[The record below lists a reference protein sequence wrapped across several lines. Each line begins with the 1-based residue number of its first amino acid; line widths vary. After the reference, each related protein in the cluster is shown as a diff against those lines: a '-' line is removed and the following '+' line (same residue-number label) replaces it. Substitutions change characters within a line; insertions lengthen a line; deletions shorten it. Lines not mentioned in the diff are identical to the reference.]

1 VKAVEEG
8 VLSRALEVVSKVA
21 KNEKVYIKIDPAD
34 VIYASVSDDWE
45 AKRVKVN
52 AVVAYIV
59 LRNGIAIEAREY
71 FNRIKVESIHECQ
84 CGDCVCR

>member
-1 VKAVEEG
+1 VRAVEEG
-8 VLSRALEVVSKVA
+8 VLSKALEVVSKVA
-21 KNEKVYIKIDPAD
+21 RNEKVYIRIDPAD
-34 VIYASVSDDWE
+34 VIYASVNEDWE

-71 FNRIKVESIHECQ
+71 FNQLRIESIHEC
-84 CGDCVCR
+84 VCSG